1 MTTTIRARFT
11 RKPCTLDEVL
21 HNSDPSAP
29 PESITIEFRKEMTT
43 AEYDAF
49 AGTLL
54 EDREWLAGRGGHA
67 DGHRRVVEVSA
78 PGRTTL
84 YVDPSGGNYG
94 RYVGVAVQA
103 PENGNDQ
110 ANAIRWLLENRRVEI
125 NTDQALR
132 SLRVALS
139 GDRQAMKILDQI
151 AAEK

>member
-11 RKPCTLDEVL
+11 RKACTLDEVL

-29 PESITIEFRKEMTT
+29 PESITIEFRKELTS
-43 AEYDAF
+43 AEYDVF
-49 AGTLL
+49 ADTLL
-54 EDREWLAGRGGHA
+54 EDRDWLAGRGGHA

-94 RYVGVAVQA
+94 RYVGVAVEA
-103 PENGNDQ
+103 PANGNEQ
-110 ANAIRWLLENRRVEI
+110 ANAIRWLLENRRAEI

-132 SLRVALS
+132 SLRIALS

>member
-1 MTTTIRARFT
+1 MTTSIRARFT

-21 HNSDPSAP
+21 HNSDLSAQ
-29 PESITIEFRKEMTT
+29 PESITIEFRKELTG

-49 AGTLL
+49 ADTLL
-54 EDREWLAGRGGHA
+54 EDREWLAGRGGHV

-94 RYVGVAVQA
+94 RYVGVAVEA
-103 PENGNDQ
+103 PANGNDQ
-110 ANAIRWLLENRRVEI
+110 ANAIRWLLDNRRSEI
-125 NTDQALR
+125 SIDQALR

-139 GDRQAMKILDQI
+139 GDRQAMNLLDQI